1 MVIRIPSP
9 GAMLGLAKATVELAV
24 ESTVVVVSLPARVLG
39 LIDAAESLVDRIGT
53 VVDRAEELIARTE
66 RVVGEAEFAVREVE
80 AITAAAGTVVATA
93 DVTASIA
100 NTIVR
105 VYEPIA
111 AKAAPL
117 AERFVEE
124 LSVEEVEAAIKLVD
138 ELPRITEHMVTD
150 VLPIL
155 TTLGRVGPDVT
166 ELLNVTKDVRR
177 AIVGIPGFKFF
188 RRRGAERMD
197 EDGQGM
203 S

>member
-1 MVIRIPSP
+1 MAEVIRIPSP
-9 GAMLGLAKATVELAV
+9 GAMLGLARSTVELV
-24 ESTVVVVSLPARVLG
+24 LESTVVVASLPARALG

-80 AITAAAGTVVATA
+80 TITAAAATVVATA
-93 DVTASIA
+93 DVTSSIA
-100 NTIVR
+100 NEIVR

-117 AERFVEE
+117 AERFVAE
-124 LSVEEVEAAIKLVD
+124 LSAEEVEAAVKLVD
-138 ELPRITEHMVTD
+138 ELPVITGHMVSN

-155 TTLGRVGPDVT
+155 ATLDRVGPDVT
-166 ELLNVTKDVRR
+166 ELLNVTREVRR

-188 RRRGAERMD
+188 RRRGAERM
-197 EDGQGM
+197 EEQN
-203 S
+203 